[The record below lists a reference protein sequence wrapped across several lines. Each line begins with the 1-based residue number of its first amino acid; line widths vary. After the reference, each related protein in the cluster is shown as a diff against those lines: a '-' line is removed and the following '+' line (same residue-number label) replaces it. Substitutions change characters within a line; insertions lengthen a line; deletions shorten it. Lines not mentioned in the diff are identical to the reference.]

1 MKLQL
6 AKSLISTASGKQKI
20 RTIDALIP
28 KISYELGMKA
38 QFQTKQ
44 GIQFNGVS
52 AAQLNALRSELRE
65 EYGILPLQTIEA
77 ASYSMAMVVR
87 FALGLSAAGGKVCA
101 VAKDSLAGCIAL
113 ATVRHLV
120 NAGASAQV
128 LLLVEDPTKISTE
141 LAQQALPLR
150 KLQVPL
156 PDLGAASE
164 IDGFTEFLGSAHN
177 VIFGT
182 FAHETVGDE
191 FVQGLSDLLNEER
204 TPVHCIEAPAGV
216 NPDSGAAFITPLFA
230 SSTLSLGAPFAGLY
244 AGREYVGR
252 HYLCDVSASAQ
263 LYRKHQ
269 CDDLSSLFSD
279 QPVVQIFPIEPEE

>member
-1 MKLQL
+1 
-6 AKSLISTASGKQKI
+6 
-20 RTIDALIP
+20 
-28 KISYELGMKA
+28 MKA

-44 GIQFNGVS
+44 GVHFNGVS
-52 AAQLNALRSELRE
+52 TAQLNALRNELRD
-65 EYGILPLQTIEA
+65 EYGILPIQTIEA

-101 VAKDSLAGCIAL
+101 VAKDSLAGCVAL

-120 NAGASAQV
+120 NAGANAQV
-128 LLLVEDPTKISTE
+128 LLLVEDPTQISAE
-141 LAQQALPLR
+141 LTRQVAPLK

-156 PDLGAASE
+156 PDLGAVSE
-164 IDGFTEFLGSAHN
+164 IDGFTEFLSSAHN

-182 FAHETVGDE
+182 FAQETIGDE

-216 NPDSGAAFITPLFA
+216 DPDSGAALATPLYA

-244 AGREYVGR
+244 AGRDYVGR

-269 CDDLSSLFSD
+269 CDDLSGFFSD
-279 QPVVQIFPIEPEE
+279 QPVVQILPIEPEE